1 MTLDAMTIRMIFN
14 VVIVLIVVGG
24 LTGFWYL
31 VLKLLQPEK
40 KIWWWL
46 GYIVVVIGL
55 GVSMRHFIINQVELF
70 GTSSYLP
77 LQLLRTETYGFMM
90 GILLAI
96 PVLLVM
102 LGIQW
107 LVNRNSKSVEPE
119 MGSSRRKFFQ
129 TAAVAIPAATIGG
142 ASYAAFR
149 GQSEIKVTH
158 ETFRYKNLPNALRH
172 YKISQISDVHLGPCI
187 DLDDF
192 DIIVNLVLKEKPDR
206 VVITGDL
213 IDKIDWLP
221 ELSEKIKDFAKQVPD
236 GIDYIIGN
244 HEYFRDAPLILE
256 TFRTKTPMRVLVNQ
270 HVKIFDGPRPVYIA
284 GVDYDLKRKKSN
296 RELILDET
304 LNGIPKDAFVI
315 LLAHHPEFFEEAFAR
330 KIPLTLSGHTHGGQI
345 VIGGQ
350 SLVPIGT
357 PYWKGRYSDGES
369 QGYVNNGT
377 GHWYPVR
384 LDCPR
389 EITIVQFKDADRK
402 Y

>member
-102 LGIQW
+102 VGIQW

-129 TAAVAIPAATIGG
+129 TAAVAIPAATSGVPLMPL
-142 ASYAAFR
+142 
-149 GQSEIKVTH
+149 SEGKV
-158 ETFRYKNLPNALRH
+158 KLRSLMKRSGT
-172 YKISQISDVHLGPCI
+172 KICRMRC
-187 DLDDF
+187 
-192 DIIVNLVLKEKPDR
+192 DIIK
-206 VVITGDL
+206 
-213 IDKIDWLP
+213 
-221 ELSEKIKDFAKQVPD
+221 S
-236 GIDYIIGN
+236 
-244 HEYFRDAPLILE
+244 
-256 TFRTKTPMRVLVNQ
+256 
-270 HVKIFDGPRPVYIA
+270 
-284 GVDYDLKRKKSN
+284 RK
-296 RELILDET
+296 
-304 LNGIPKDAFVI
+304 
-315 LLAHHPEFFEEAFAR
+315 LAMF
-330 KIPLTLSGHTHGGQI
+330 I
-345 VIGGQ
+345 
-350 SLVPIGT
+350 
-357 PYWKGRYSDGES
+357 
-369 QGYVNNGT
+369 
-377 GHWYPVR
+377 
-384 LDCPR
+384 
-389 EITIVQFKDADRK
+389 
-402 Y
+402 